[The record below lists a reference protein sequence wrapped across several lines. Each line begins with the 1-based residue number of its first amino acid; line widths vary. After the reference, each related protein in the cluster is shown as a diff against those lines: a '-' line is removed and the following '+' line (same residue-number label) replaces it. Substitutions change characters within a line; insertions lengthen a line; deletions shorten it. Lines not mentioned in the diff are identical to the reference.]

1 MRPRRPLPVNKR
13 FSRLIPAARNAA
25 VPLSVRRHFLSPQ
38 PLGARRW
45 RRASL
50 ALLLV
55 CGSGIALAALPA
67 TVNLEFSIAD
77 LVFSEN
83 LQFRG
88 LKLRCDTIE
97 ISAAAVDCQRATL
110 TAAHSPLGAI
120 SLNAA
125 VSWRGREHYR
135 LSARG
140 RIGDSSPIELVV
152 DAKPGGRH
160 MELKGDEVAL
170 PTVSALLSELPFFSD
185 HTLDSGT
192 LTFAATCRDGMS
204 SVPDCTLEGRVDAL
218 NMNGSNVAETLDA
231 RFTAAF
237 STAAAGTTL
246 GFDLVLERG
255 AIYVEP
261 GFTMGGI
268 KPGFFVNSNYA
279 PIALAARLTGLGS
292 DQIRIN
298 HVHLTHPEV
307 VELNFTGDLYFAPE
321 PRWET
326 LEFSFATD
334 KMVNLYRTYLQPL
347 SLDTALS
354 SLDTAGGLHARL
366 AGSNNE
372 IDELNVRFDE
382 LYIDDQRGRFSLYGL
397 DGEIDLHAGGTPRE
411 SHIGWIGGALY
422 KVPIGAGRIDWTS
435 ARRNLQVASWQ
446 DVELFDGVLRLDTLE
461 VRNFSLDGTEI
472 ALSGTLTPITLST
485 LTAAFGW
492 MPLAG
497 KLSGNIPLLTY
508 SANRLS
514 LDGALTVNLFDGQV
528 AIRDLEID
536 KLFSTVPV
544 LSATVVVDQISLEEL
559 TRTFS
564 FGSISGRLDG
574 RIDDLMLQAW
584 QPIRFDAEFA
594 TPPDDP
600 TPHRISQQAVDN
612 LGRLGAGT
620 GSGLSQGWLRFIPS
634 YSYGRLGIGCELLNG
649 HCLMRGV
656 ASDPDG
662 GFFILTRGGIFP
674 PWIDVKGSGRR
685 IRWQTLV
692 DGIKQISQGNVELD
706 IGGAGTRKT
715 H

>member
-1 MRPRRPLPVNKR
+1 VRTHFRSQPRVAAP
-13 FSRLIPAARNAA
+13 RLRAY
-25 VPLSVRRHFLSPQ
+25 
-38 PLGARRW
+38 LGF
-45 RRASL
+45 
-50 ALLLV
+50 V
-55 CGSGIALAALPA
+55 CAWFTVVVLAAPA
-67 TVNLEFSIAD
+67 TVNLEFSIDD
-77 LVFSEN
+77 LVFSED

-88 LKLRCDTIE
+88 LTLRCDTIE
-97 ISAAAVDCQRATL
+97 ISATAVACPRATL
-110 TAAHSPLGAI
+110 TAARSPLGAV
-120 SLNAA
+120 SLSAA
-125 VSWRGREHYR
+125 LRWVDREQYR
-135 LSARG
+135 ISARG
-140 RIGDSSPIELVV
+140 RIGDSSRVELVV
-152 DAKPGGRH
+152 DADHGGRH
-160 MELKGDEVAL
+160 MELKANALAL
-170 PTVSALLSELPFFSD
+170 PPVSALLTELPFFRD

-192 LTFAATCRDGMS
+192 LTLAARCRDGAAAT
-204 SVPDCTLEGRVDAL
+204 PDCTLEGRVDTL
-218 NMNGSNVAETLDA
+218 NMNGSNVAEALDA
-231 RFTAAF
+231 RFTAGF
-237 STAAAGTTL
+237 STDAAGTTL
-246 GFDLVLERG
+246 EFDVVLERG

-261 GFTMGGI
+261 GFEMGGI

-279 PIALAARLTGLGS
+279 PITLAARIAGLGS
-292 DQIRIN
+292 EQIRVK
-298 HVHLTHPEV
+298 HVRLTHPDV
-307 VELNFTGDLYFAPE
+307 MDLGFTGDLYFAPE

-334 KMVNLYRTYLQPL
+334 KMANLYRTYLQPL

-354 SLDTAGGLHARL
+354 SLETAGGLHATL
-366 AGSNNE
+366 AGRNDE
-372 IDELNVRFDE
+372 IDELNLRFDK

-397 DGEIDLHAGGTPRE
+397 DGEIELHAGITPRE
-411 SHIGWIGGALY
+411 SHVGWLGGSLY

-461 VRNFSLDGTEI
+461 VRNFSLADTEV

-492 MPLAG
+492 MPLSG
-497 KLSGNIPLLTY
+497 KLSGQIPLLTY
-508 SANRLS
+508 SGNRLS
-514 LDGALTVNLFDGQV
+514 LDGALTVNLFDGQIL
-528 AIRDLEID
+528 IRDLEID

-544 LSATVVVDQISLEEL
+544 LSATVAVNQISLEEL

-564 FGSISGRLDG
+564 FGNISGRLDG
-574 RIDDLMLQAW
+574 RIDDLILQAW

-600 TPHRISQQAVDN
+600 TPHRISQKAVDN

-634 YSYGRLGIGCELLNG
+634 YSYGRLGLGCELLNG

-656 ASDPDG
+656 AADADG

-692 DGIKQISQGNVELD
+692 DGIKQISRGNVELD

-715 H
+715 N

>member
-1 MRPRRPLPVNKR
+1 MCTWFTGVVLAT
-13 FSRLIPAARNAA
+13 PA
-25 VPLSVRRHFLSPQ
+25 
-38 PLGARRW
+38 
-45 RRASL
+45 
-50 ALLLV
+50 
-55 CGSGIALAALPA
+55 A

-77 LVFSEN
+77 LVFSES

-88 LKLRCDTIE
+88 LTLSCDAVTI
-97 ISAAAVDCQRATL
+97 STAAVDCTRATL
-110 TAAHSPLGAI
+110 TAAHSPLGAV
-120 SLNAA
+120 SLGAT
-125 VSWRGREHYR
+125 VSWIGRDRYR
-135 LSARG
+135 VSARG
-140 RIGDSSPIELVV
+140 RIGDGSRIELVV
-152 DAKPGGRH
+152 AADSGGRH
-160 MELKGDEVAL
+160 MELTVDELAL
-170 PTVSALLSELPFFSD
+170 PPVSALLTDLPFFRD

-192 LTFAATCRDGMS
+192 LTFAAKCRDGIS
-204 SVPDCTLEGRVDAL
+204 ATPDCTLDGRVDAL
-218 NMNGSNVAETLDA
+218 NMNGSNVAEALDA

-237 STAAAGTTL
+237 STATAGTAL
-246 GFDLVLERG
+246 EFDVVLERG

-261 GFTMGGI
+261 GFVMGGI

-279 PIALAARLTGLGS
+279 PITLAASIAGLGS
-292 DQIRIN
+292 GQIRIKR
-298 HVHLTHPEV
+298 VQLTHPDV
-307 VELNFTGDLYFAPE
+307 MDLSFTGDLYFAPE
-321 PRWET
+321 PRWTT
-326 LEFSFATD
+326 LEFSFSTD
-334 KMVNLYRTYLQPL
+334 QLANLYRTYLQPV

-354 SLDTAGGLHARL
+354 SLDTAGGLHASL
-366 AGSNNE
+366 AGKDNE
-372 IDELNVRFDE
+372 IDELNLRFE
-382 LYIDDQRGRFSLYGL
+382 KLYIDDQRGRFSLYGL
-397 DGEIDLHAGGTPRE
+397 DGEIELHAGTVPRE

-461 VRNFSLDGTEI
+461 VRNFSLAGTEV

-492 MPLAG
+492 MPLSG
-497 KLSGNIPLLTY
+497 KLSGKIPLLTY

-514 LDGALTVNLFDGQV
+514 LDGALTVNLFDGQIS
-528 AIRDLEID
+528 IRDLEID

-544 LSATVVVDQISLEEL
+544 LSATVAVDQISLEEL

-564 FGSISGRLDG
+564 FGNISGRIDG

-594 TPPDDP
+594 TPVDDP

-620 GSGLSQGWLRFIPS
+620 GSALSQGWLRFIPS

-656 ASDPDG
+656 AADADG

-692 DGIKQISQGNVELD
+692 DGIKQISRGNVELD

>member
-1 MRPRRPLPVNKR
+1 MCACFAVVAPATP
-13 FSRLIPAARNAA
+13 PAA
-25 VPLSVRRHFLSPQ
+25 
-38 PLGARRW
+38 
-45 RRASL
+45 
-50 ALLLV
+50 
-55 CGSGIALAALPA
+55 
-67 TVNLEFSIAD
+67 VNLEFSLAD

-88 LKLRCDTIE
+88 LKLSCDTIE
-97 ISAAAVDCQRATL
+97 ISAAAVDCAQATL
-110 TAAHSPLGAI
+110 TAADSPLGA
-120 SLNAA
+120 LRLDAA
-125 VSWRGREHYR
+125 LRWIDNERYR
-135 LSARG
+135 ISARG
-140 RIGDSSPIELVV
+140 RAGAASRVELVV
-152 DAKPGGRH
+152 DADAAGRN
-160 MELKGDEVAL
+160 MELTVRELAL
-170 PTVSALLSELPFFSD
+170 PPVSPLLTGLAFFRE

-192 LTFAATCRDGMS
+192 ITFTAQCRDAGAPF
-204 SVPDCTLEGRVDAL
+204 PDCTLEGRVDDL
-218 NMNGSNVAETLDA
+218 NMNGSNVAENLDA
-231 RFTAAF
+231 RFTAEVGSAADGSSLAF
-237 STAAAGTTL
+237 
-246 GFDLVLERG
+246 DVVLERG

-261 GFTMGGI
+261 GFEMGGI

-279 PIALAARLTGLGS
+279 PITLGARIAGLGS
-292 DQIRIN
+292 GQIRVQ
-298 HVHLTHPEV
+298 HARLEHPDV
-307 VELNFTGDLYFAPE
+307 VELAFTGDLYFDPE
-321 PRWET
+321 PRWTT
-326 LEFSFATD
+326 LEFTFATD
-334 KMVNLYRTYLQPL
+334 KLVNLYRTYLQPI
-347 SLDTALS
+347 SLDTALG
-354 SLDTAGGLHARL
+354 SLETAGGLHARI
-366 AGSNNE
+366 AGSNDE
-372 IDELNVRFDE
+372 IDELNLRFDK
-382 LYIDDQRGRFSLYGL
+382 LYIDDLRGRFSLYGL
-397 DGEIDLHAGGTPRE
+397 DGEIELHAGDTPRE

-461 VRNFSLDGTEI
+461 VRNVSLTGTEL
-472 ALSGTLTPITLST
+472 ALSGNLTPITLST

-492 MPLAG
+492 MPLSG
-497 KLSGNIPLLTY
+497 KLSGKIPLLTY
-508 SANRLS
+508 AANRLS

-528 AIRDLEID
+528 SIRDLVID

-544 LSATVVVDQISLEEL
+544 LSATIAIDQISLEEL

-564 FGSISGRLDG
+564 FGNISGRLDG

-656 ASDPDG
+656 APDPDG

-692 DGIKQISQGNVELD
+692 DGIKQISRGKVELD
-706 IGGAGTRKT
+706 IGGTGSRKT